1 MALRRCRECGVQV
14 STEAEVCPHCGVRSP
29 TASNPIANLG
39 PSDAT
44 KRGRGPFTAI
54 MVVVVLCVLAVL
66 YAKNPN
72 QTGLSGLGGV
82 GSGPEGWVIL
92 FIFLV
97 IYFAPTINAW
107 TRHHRNTTAITVL
120 NIFLGWTFIGW
131 VVALVWSY
139 SE

>member
-1 MALRRCRECGVQV
+1 MALKPCRECGAQV

-29 TASNPIANLG
+29 TASNPIAPLG
-39 PSDAT
+39 PSDS
-44 KRGRGPFTAI
+44 KKPPFGGPFTAI

-120 NIFLGWTFIGW
+120 NRSVGFSTRVF
-131 VVALVWSY
+131 V
-139 SE
+139 